1 MRLTKTARPFGAV
14 KETAMRS
21 RSPAGPRRLGTA
33 TRMSASLS
41 RRLSVFFVSTPGQGP
56 KAAKFAVLPPGHAGF
71 PKRVKRSEGSDSS
84 PVRKVPVSACG
95 PLCAI
100 FLRKPS
106 VYPLSLVKAN
116 VGHLC
121 ECDLKPLWRGFS
133 LAIWDAPSAYLRQV
147 GRLVEE
153 NRAPAEAQ
161 RSGFGGKRRRSGMS
175 EFSPFSA
182 ETSGME
188 LAVTNSSRLWVCQG
202 IKLQFACIRGISE
215 KGAKNQTL
223 CGPDENDAARSIGS
237 L

>member
-1 MRLTKTARPFGAV
+1 
-14 KETAMRS
+14 
-21 RSPAGPRRLGTA
+21 
-33 TRMSASLS
+33 MSASLS
-41 RRLSVFFVSTPGQGP
+41 RRLSAFFGSTPDQGA
-56 KAAKFAVLPPGHAGF
+56 KAAKYTVLIPGPGMLVNVWNGPRVVIAPPSET
-71 PKRVKRSEGSDSS
+71 PRVS
-84 PVRKVPVSACG
+84 PCE

-106 VYPLSLVKAN
+106 VYPLSPMKAN
-116 VGHLC
+116 VGRLC

-153 NRAPAEAQ
+153 NRSPAEAQ

-188 LAVTNSSRLWVCQG
+188 LAVTNSRIKGWRLN
-202 IKLQFACIRGISE
+202 RHS
-215 KGAKNQTL
+215 
-223 CGPDENDAARSIGS
+223 ARSLLPAVRAVDGGFNAGGCGVYS
-237 L
+237 EDFLYDWRLTSVKGR